1 MGLGMIRKMILTTTM
16 GFASAGFSL
25 AAPLNE
31 KCPVEGRSV
40 AGKKTSTVT
49 VAFCSKKC
57 KEMFDKQPASY
68 LMELAETK
76 DGFCPMSHKKVDA
89 ALTSELVI
97 GTCCGDCKEQFDAAP
112 KKFLG
117 KVK

>member
-1 MGLGMIRKMILTTTM
+1 MIRKAIIATIL
-16 GFASAGFSL
+16 GLASASL
-25 AAPLNE
+25 SFAAPLND
-31 KCPVEGRSV
+31 KCPVEGRNV
-40 AGKKTSTVT
+40 AGKKTSTLS
-49 VAFCSKKC
+49 VAFCTKKC

-76 DGFCPMSHKKVDA
+76 DGICPMSHKKVDKTV
-89 ALTSELVI
+89 TSELVI
-97 GTCCGDCKEQFDAAP
+97 GTCCGDCKEKFDAAP